1 MNLCFPAARLCAL
14 AMMCLYLA
22 ACAPEPSVRTASPF
36 PQPVDPPATLGASQ
50 VITVAARPP
59 QATPMPTS
67 SAEPLPGGPACG
79 TNGLV
84 YAVDA
89 VLDWAARSVQVTE
102 RVAFTNDTGQALD
115 AVVLVIPGVIDMGDF
130 KLTRVAVGDGP
141 PLRDYA
147 LRDAQIIIP
156 LAAPLEPGG
165 TVQVGLEFS
174 LALQPVRQGYRHGH
188 TGYLGYSARQVNLG
202 LWFPQIPAYREE
214 NGWVVHELWPI
225 GESFVLRSADYAVTL
240 RVENGP
246 DGLRVAG
253 PGTFSR
259 PDAQSWR
266 FELCGGRDVSLS
278 VSDQFNLL
286 TTSTASGIAVEV
298 FTVSDSAGGSLE
310 AARYALHT
318 AANAIDL
325 YETRFGPYPFP
336 RMVVVEGDFPDG
348 MEFSGLVFVS
358 EAWFRTWGG
367 TADDWLAL
375 ITAHE
380 VSHQWWYA
388 AVGNDQSRDPYL
400 DEALATYSEL
410 VFYEHYYP
418 DLVDWWWAFRVNSYT
433 PAGYVDVPVTAFQG
447 PRPYINAVYLQGAR
461 MLHEMRLTLGDGAF
475 FVWLQRYASQMHGAI
490 AEPGDLWRALEPG
503 QYAATYPIRQRYLSE
518 ADILKDPDSIP

>member
-1 MNLCFPAARLCAL
+1 MNPCFPAARLCAL

-36 PQPVDPPATLGASQ
+36 PQPVDPLATLGASQ
-50 VITVAARPP
+50 VITVAVRPP
-59 QATPMPTS
+59 QATPMPTP

-79 TNGLV
+79 ANGLV

-130 KLTRVAVGDGP
+130 TLTPVAVGDGP
-141 PLRDYA
+141 PLRDYV

-156 LAAPLEPGG
+156 LAASLEPGG

-358 EAWFRTWGG
+358 EAWFRTWSG
-367 TADDWLAL
+367 TANDWLAL

-400 DEALATYSEL
+400 DEALATYSE
-410 VFYEHYYP
+410 
-418 DLVDWWWAFRVNSYT
+418 
-433 PAGYVDVPVTAFQG
+433 
-447 PRPYINAVYLQGAR
+447 
-461 MLHEMRLTLGDGAF
+461 
-475 FVWLQRYASQMHGAI
+475 
-490 AEPGDLWRALEPG
+490 
-503 QYAATYPIRQRYLSE
+503 
-518 ADILKDPDSIP
+518 